1 LAVLPAALLFAVVL
15 TRPVRILA
23 KGSEAVGKGDF
34 TVQVEVNSKD
44 ELGDLA
50 LRFNDMTRQLAILD
64 ELKDEFI
71 SSVSHDLRSPMSA
84 VKMYTQYMLFEDPDR
99 DKILPQ
105 HRGFLLTIMES
116 ATRLGV
122 FVTNMLDAAKIKA
135 GRAEYHVQP
144 MDAGAS
150 VKNVRGLFGILAEKK
165 SVTLTEEV
173 PPDLPKA
180 MADPE
185 RLDHVVANLVSNSLK
200 FTPAGGQ
207 IVVGARAENG
217 KIVLWV
223 GDTGKGISPENLGKL
238 FRRFGQVDVAD
249 QRAKRVTGTGLG
261 LYIVKQTVEG
271 MGGRIDVTSELGKGS
286 CFAVTLAAAPPG
298 ATVPPAG
305 LHD

>member
-1 LAVLPAALLFAVVL
+1 
-15 TRPVRILA
+15 
-23 KGSEAVGKGDF
+23 
-34 TVQVEVNSKD
+34 
-44 ELGDLA
+44 
-50 LRFNDMTRQLAILD
+50 
-64 ELKDEFI
+64 
-71 SSVSHDLRSPMSA
+71 
-84 VKMYTQYMLFEDPDR
+84 
-99 DKILPQ
+99 
-105 HRGFLLTIMES
+105 
-116 ATRLGV
+116 
-122 FVTNMLDAAKIKA
+122 
-135 GRAEYHVQP
+135 